1 MPVQEYLGLKKKAKI
16 EIDTL
21 LFNLRES
28 FLEAEKT
35 AIGEDGLLNL
45 ESLANQESRDK
56 FKKAFAGKLDDK
68 INSYFNID
76 KEAKLDVFKEG
87 RLWEAYAGFGRADFD
102 LYVEESK
109 DKMSYDSFMKGVE
122 KPLTGV
128 IQRISKATLT
138 GLKASDKDQVIS
150 YLRHNPANQPA
161 IPLIDTN
168 RLDKIEYLADLIDEN
183 EDKGAIS
190 VKFLENKPY
199 VKNPTERP
207 TPRIWTPGQS

>member
-45 ESLANQESRDK
+45 ESLANQEPRDK

-76 KEAKLDVFKEG
+76 KEADTDVFKQG
-87 RLWEAYAGFGRADFD
+87 RLWESYAGFGKTDFD
-102 LYVEESK
+102 HYVDESK

-122 KPLTGV
+122 KPLSGV

-138 GLKASDKDQVIS
+138 GLKTSDKDQVMS
-150 YLRHNPANQPA
+150 YLRHNPANQPV

-168 RLDKIEYLADLIDEN
+168 RLEKVEYLADLIDEN

-190 VKFLENKPY
+190 VKFLEDKPY
-199 VKNPTERP
+199 SKKVPENTSPIIQP
-207 TPRIWTPGQS
+207 WS